1 MVREQP
7 SASQLGVAGPRQ
19 AGCLPGR
26 GATTPSNFHK
36 IKNTV
41 TQASQGPAHKH
52 IHNPSKHS
60 ETQTKTTE
68 TSNQCASKQQTYE
81 SQFSLTITLY
91 QSWCCCRPGYVYWV
105 GWAHWAS
112 RPGGHAGASGRPVS
126 VCRAGGAA
134 GPHWPHSP
142 TLHGY
147 RGLYGSPRT
156 TWQPAGLGG
165 RAGREGRRWHAGAHL
180 AAGDA

>member
-1 MVREQP
+1 MH
-7 SASQLGVAGPRQ
+7 
-19 AGCLPGR
+19 LPDE
-26 GATTPSNFHK
+26 GAATPSNFHK

-68 TSNQCASKQQTYE
+68 TSNQCALKQQTYE

-112 RPGGHAGASGRPVS
+112 RPEIHTMCVGLPSGA
-126 VCRAGGAA
+126 CA
-134 GPHWPHSP
+134 GPGGQPGLTGH
-142 TLHGY
+142 TLLRYMDTEACTGR
-147 RGLYGSPRT
+147 RGPPGSR
-156 TWQPAGLGG
+156 PAWGG
-165 RAGREGRRWHAGAHL
+165 RAGREGRR
-180 AAGDA
+180 